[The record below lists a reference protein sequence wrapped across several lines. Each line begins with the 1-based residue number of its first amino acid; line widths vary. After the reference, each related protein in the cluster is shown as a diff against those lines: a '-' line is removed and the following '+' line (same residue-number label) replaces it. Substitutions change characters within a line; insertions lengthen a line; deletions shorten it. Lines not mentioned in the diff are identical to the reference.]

1 MFRYIFLSSA
11 FSIALFGITLKSLLN
26 YTFDPNKQYDMVK
39 AKEIY
44 FKNKCNICHG
54 DQGEKKIAG
63 FKIIK
68 DMEASDIKAA
78 LVDYSLGSRNSTSA
92 AQMTFYAK
100 SLSRNDMDYII
111 AYLKGE
117 NFAKEADEESASKT
131 KNGIFLK

>member
-1 MFRYIFLSSA
+1 MFRYIFLSSI
-11 FSIALFGITLKSLLN
+11 FSIALFGISFKSLLT
-26 YTFDPNKQYDMVK
+26 YTFDSNKQYDKIK

-44 FKNKCNICHG
+44 FKNKCNTCHG

-68 DMEASDIKAA
+68 DMKANELKAS
-78 LVDYSLGSRNSTSA
+78 LVDYSLGSFNSTSA
-92 AQMTFYAK
+92 TQMAFYAR

-117 NFAKEADEESASKT
+117 NFAKEADEETASKT